1 MEFFLGNEAQKT
13 ILQLMGE
20 VYGLAKL
27 TGNPELVDLA
37 IWLAQSDN
45 LHLIQ
50 WYGRTGPE
58 AEVSAY
64 FTPSEWWSLG
74 SNRVISE
81 QQQVYINALNA
92 MQPYL
97 PARILRQPER
107 KVTQRKEALLVA
119 REPELSYIARHA

>member
-1 MEFFLGNEAQKT
+1 
-13 ILQLMGE
+13 MGE

-107 KVTQRKEALLVA
+107 KVTRRKEALLLE
-119 REPELSYIARHA
+119 REPELSYVARRA